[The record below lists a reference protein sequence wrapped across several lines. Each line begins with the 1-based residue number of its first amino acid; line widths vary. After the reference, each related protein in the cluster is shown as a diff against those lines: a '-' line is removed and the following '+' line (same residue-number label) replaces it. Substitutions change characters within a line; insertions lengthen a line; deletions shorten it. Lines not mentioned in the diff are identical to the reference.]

1 MHSRYCVF
9 RVSEESPVVFLYFFF
24 VIYGLA
30 RDFFYCYM
38 RIYIFGTYI
47 FVELDVLT
55 TADVIDIL
63 CERCFSILLVQ
74 FS

>member
-1 MHSRYCVF
+1 
-9 RVSEESPVVFLYFFF
+9 
-24 VIYGLA
+24 
-30 RDFFYCYM
+30 M

-63 CERCFSILLVQ
+63 CETRFSILVQ